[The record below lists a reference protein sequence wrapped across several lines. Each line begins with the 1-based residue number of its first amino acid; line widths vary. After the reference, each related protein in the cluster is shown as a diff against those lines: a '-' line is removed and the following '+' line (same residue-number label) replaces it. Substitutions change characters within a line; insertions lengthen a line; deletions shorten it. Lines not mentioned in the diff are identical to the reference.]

1 MKSKY
6 GSFTDEQ
13 FETFKQRL
21 HSKVHWLL
29 VYREADDCDFLDDYF
44 ENLLRYFSSL
54 NTLLENNANI
64 IDLLVV
70 LEMARAESLKK
81 DCNVKVFRK
90 NVLEAHNIINR
101 L

>member
-6 GSFTDEQ
+6 GFFTEEQ
-13 FETFKQRL
+13 FEEFKKRL

-29 VYREADDCDFLDDYF
+29 VYREADDCDFLDEYF
-44 ENLLRYFSSL
+44 ENLLRYINGL
-54 NTLLENNANI
+54 NDLLNNNANI

-70 LEMARAESLKK
+70 LETARGESLKRN
-81 DCNVKVFRK
+81 CNAKVFRK
-90 NVLEAHNIINR
+90 NVLDAHNIIDR